1 MKPLNPFISSNRRTH
16 PLLDVEG
23 RMPINVLHLEDN
35 ELDAL
40 IFLRASER
48 CSRKLNVTTVPTLAQ
63 FREHLAEH
71 PTHLI
76 CADHVLPD
84 GFASEAIVWVNEE
97 YPEVP
102 FIVITGAGEEDVA
115 AEYLRA
121 GAADYLS
128 KRRLDIF
135 PLALENVIDRYR
147 NRALRELAEQE
158 ALRINEELL
167 ALIRHVE
174 EERDEEKRSLS
185 RDIHDQLGQE
195 LTALKLGL
203 FWIQGKL
210 KAVDAT
216 STIQEINDKIDD
228 LVQLNTGTIQS
239 VRNLAHSLRPVV
251 LDQVGLSAGLE
262 SLVRDFNSRGQCFCG
277 LHCQEIPTL
286 SEGMRTDIFRIVQ
299 ETLTNISRHAE
310 ASLAYV
316 RLNAMDN
323 ALLLEIGDNGIGMQ
337 LDNDINKPIQSLG
350 MVGMRERARNHQG
363 EITIESELN
372 KGTSISIFFPEVT
385 PS

>member
-1 MKPLNPFISSNRRTH
+1 MISIDPLDEKGNKQH
-16 PLLDVEG
+16 PLLDATG
-23 RMPINVLHLEDN
+23 KLPLDVLHLEDN

-40 IFLRASER
+40 IFLKASER
-48 CSRKLNVTTVPTLAQ
+48 CSRALNVTRVDTLADFNRQ
-63 FREHLAEH
+63 LEKPF
-71 PTHLI
+71 PNLI

-84 GFASEAIVWVNEE
+84 GLASEAIARVKQIC
-97 YPEVP
+97 PEVP

-128 KRRLDIF
+128 KKRLDLF
-135 PLALENVIDRYR
+135 PRALEDVIERYR
-147 NRALRELAEQE
+147 NKALRELAEHK

-210 KAVDAT
+210 RSADDP
-216 STIQEINDKIDD
+216 STLELLNDKISE
-228 LVQLNTGTIQS
+228 LVELNTSTIQS

-251 LDQVGLSAGLE
+251 LDQVGLEAGLE
-262 SLVRDFNSRGQCFCG
+262 SLVRDFNRRGLCFCG
-277 LHCQEIPTL
+277 LHCLDLPDL
-286 SEGMRTDIFRIVQ
+286 PDGMRTDMFRIVQ
-299 ETLTNISRHAE
+299 EGLTNISRHAE
-310 ASLAYV
+310 ATLAYI
-316 RLNAMDN
+316 RLQPERNG
-323 ALLLEIGDNGIGMQ
+323 LLLEIGDNGLGMNMEAIQ
-337 LDNDINKPIQSLG
+337 HQTTQSLG

-363 EITIESELN
+363 VITLESAPN
-372 KGTSISIFFPEVT
+372 MGTSISIFFPEIQH
-385 PS
+385 S